1 MVCNIS
7 SLSRHNRKSLF
18 LTKVYSNIHFF
29 KIPLSLYYSI
39 IEGIKYIQKERK
51 KEAKKLVRN
60 LKKILV
66 RYKYG

>member
-29 KIPLSLYYSI
+29 LNPAESVLYNRRHHIST
-39 IEGIKYIQKERK
+39 KRK
-51 KEAKKLVRN
+51 KEGSKET
-60 LKKILV
+60 
-66 RYKYG
+66 GS